1 MNPLASLLAEGQS
14 IWYDFI
20 SRDFIASGTMQ
31 ALVDKGL
38 RGMTSNPTIF
48 EKAIASGNSYD
59 EQIRQAGGEI
69 STAELASLLF
79 VTDIRNACDVMRPVY
94 DNANGKDGFISLEVS
109 PKLAR
114 NGDETLAEARSLWA
128 SVDRPNLM
136 VKIPATDEGIPAIRQ
151 CISEGININI
161 TLMFSIEQY
170 RAVAEAYISGLEDRL
185 ARGGDISSINSVASV
200 FVSRIDSM
208 IDDMLAKIG
217 PPEAAALAG
226 KAGLANSKLVY
237 QEFKKYFS
245 GDRWEKLAA
254 RGANVQRPLWASTST
269 KNPSYP
275 DLLYVDNLIGPRTVN
290 TVPPETL
297 EAIFDHAH
305 VAPTIEQGVD
315 EARKAMEDL
324 AAVGVDLD
332 AVMAKL
338 IEEGVSKF
346 EKSFD
351 ALFEKLEE
359 KRRALSGDGVAPQSV
374 ATHG

>member
-1 MNPLASLLAEGQS
+1 MQFNTYTVAGAH
-14 IWYDFI
+14 
-20 SRDFIASGTMQ
+20 IAVWLVNHPAPDAA
-31 ALVDKGL
+31 AL
-38 RGMTSNPTIF
+38 
-48 EKAIASGNSYD
+48 
-59 EQIRQAGGEI
+59 
-69 STAELASLLF
+69 TAELR
-79 VTDIRNACDVMRPVY
+79 RNDVHDPEGTEQDAM
-94 DNANGKDGFISLEVS
+94 AL
-109 PKLAR
+109 
-114 NGDETLAEARSLWA
+114 RSWA
-128 SVDRPNLM
+128 SRLREV
-136 VKIPATDEGIPAIRQ
+136 
-151 CISEGININI
+151 
-161 TLMFSIEQY
+161 F
-170 RAVAEAYISGLEDRL
+170 EAPT
-185 ARGGDISSINSVASV
+185 V
-200 FVSRIDSM
+200 
-208 IDDMLAKIG
+208 
-217 PPEAAALAG
+217 AG

-275 DLLYVDNLIGPRTVN
+275 DLLYVDNLIGPHTVN

>member
-1 MNPLASLLAEGQS
+1 MNPLESLLAEGQS

-20 SRDFIASGTMQ
+20 SREFIVSGAMKE
-31 ALVDKGL
+31 LVDKGL

-48 EKAIASGNSYD
+48 EKAIAGGNSYD
-59 EQIRQAGGEI
+59 EQIRQAGAGP
-69 STAELASLLF
+69 STAELATLLF
-79 VTDIRNACDVMRPVY
+79 VTDIRSACDVMRPVY
-94 DNANGKDGFISLEVS
+94 DRANGNDGFISLEVS

-114 NGDETLAEARSLWA
+114 KGEETIAEARSLWA
-128 SVDRPNLM
+128 AVDRPNLM

-185 ARGGDISSINSVASV
+185 SRGGDISSINSVASV

-208 IDDMLAKIG
+208 IDDMLTKIG
-217 PPEAAALAG
+217 TPEAAALAG

-237 QEFKKYFS
+237 QEFKHYFG

-254 RGANVQRPLWASTST
+254 HGANVQRPLWASTST

-275 DLLYVDNLIGPRTVN
+275 DLLYVDNLIGPYTVN

-305 VAPTIEQGVD
+305 VAATIEQGV
-315 EARKAMEDL
+315 EQARQTMEDL
-324 AAVGVDLD
+324 TAVGINLD
-332 AVMAKL
+332 TVMTRL

-351 ALFEKLEE
+351 ALFEKLEH
-359 KRRALSGDGVAPQSV
+359 KRRSLSADGMAPESV
-374 ATHG
+374 STHG